1 MIMSEKKQY
10 TELQQKFLEALCG
23 EAKGDIRAAMK
34 IAGYSEYTKV
44 SEVVG
49 PLKEEII
56 ERASLMLAMN
66 APKATFSMLNVLD
79 DPGQMGARNA
89 VSAASQILDRAG
101 LVKKEQVEVK
111 GPTGGIFVLPPKSG
125 VIHDDADAD
134 RDD

>member
-1 MIMSEKKQY
+1 MNMNEKKQY

-23 EAKGDIRAAMK
+23 EARGDIRAAMK
-34 IAGYSEYTKV
+34 IAGYSEYTKI

-56 ERASLMLAMN
+56 DRASLMLAMN
-66 APKATFSMLNVLD
+66 APKATFSMLGVLD

-89 VSAASQILDRAG
+89 VAAASQILDRAG

-125 VIHDDADAD
+125 VIHDDAESD

>member
-1 MIMSEKKQY
+1 MSMSEKKQY

-23 EAKGDIRAAMK
+23 EAQGNIRLAMEM
-34 IAGYSEYTKV
+34 AGYSQHTKV

-49 PLKEEII
+49 PLKEEIV

-66 APKATFSMLNVLD
+66 APKATFSMLGVLD

-89 VSAASQILDRAG
+89 VAAASQILDRAG

-125 VIHDDADAD
+125 VIHDEPD